1 MLLTEENVMK
11 LRDVS
16 WKKLCRAGLLV
27 LFVVSV
33 LVRSTF
39 AADSTL
45 PQATAVYGVIAT
57 DPLYLWIAQEKGFF
71 KKNGVNIDLTHIP
84 TNQAVQALVGGKVNF
99 VTAGPQILE
108 ANLAGS
114 DTVYIMSPVN
124 TFVFSLYSK
133 PDITNIK
140 ALAGKTLGATNK
152 GTPTDIA
159 GHMLLTQNG
168 LKPDVDVKFA
178 YLKEIPALVAALQQG
193 VIDAALLAPP
203 STLTARNFGLKELL
217 NITALKIP
225 FVQHSIGTSRSY
237 INANP
242 EVVRRFVR
250 SAAEGLD
257 FLRKNR
263 ADAVAIMS
271 KYTKITDPAQLNEAL
286 DSYENAWERIPAP
299 SQPAIEAVLASSEN
313 PKAKGAKWDQFI
325 DDRFVKELI
334 ASGMFR

>member
-1 MLLTEENVMK
+1 MKRRTCGLKRHRWAALLALFAVSAL
-11 LRDVS
+11 LRPS
-16 WKKLCRAGLLV
+16 LAAEPALLQ
-27 LFVVSV
+27 
-33 LVRSTF
+33 T
-39 AADSTL
+39 
-45 PQATAVYGVIAT
+45 TAVYGVIAT
-57 DPLYLWIAQEKGFF
+57 DPLYLWIAQDKGLFQ
-71 KKNGVNIDLTHIP
+71 KNGLQVDLTHIP

-124 TFVFSLYSK
+124 AFVFSLYSQ
-133 PDITNIK
+133 PGIANIK
-140 ALAGKTLGATNK
+140 TLAGKTFGATNK
-152 GTPTDIA
+152 GTPSDIA
-159 GHMLLTQNG
+159 AHMLLTKNG
-168 LKPDVDVKFA
+168 LKPDVKFA

-193 VIDAALLAPP
+193 IIDAALLTPP
-203 STLTARNFGLKELL
+203 ATLTARDFGLKELL
-217 NITALKIP
+217 NVTELKIP
-225 FVQHSIGTSRSY
+225 FVQHAIGTTRSY
-237 INANP
+237 ISANP

-286 DSYENAWERIPAP
+286 DAYDKAWEKIPAP
-299 SQPAIEAVLASSEN
+299 SQSAIEAVLASSTT
-313 PKAKGAKWDQFI
+313 PKAKSAKWDQFA
-325 DDRFVKELI
+325 DDRFIKEFI

>member
-1 MLLTEENVMK
+1 L
-11 LRDVS
+11 S
-16 WKKLCRAGLLV
+16 
-27 LFVVSV
+27 
-33 LVRSTF
+33 
-39 AADSTL
+39 L

-57 DPLYLWIAQEKGFF
+57 DPLYLWIAQEKGYF

-84 TNQAVQALVGGKVNF
+84 TNQAVQALIGGKVNF

-124 TFVFSLYSK
+124 TFVFSVYGK
-133 PDITNIK
+133 PEIANIK

-152 GTPTDIA
+152 GTPTDVA
-159 GHMLLTQNG
+159 GHMLLRRNG

-203 STLTARNFGLKELL
+203 STLTARNLGLKELL
-217 NITALKIP
+217 NVTSLRIP
-225 FVQHSIGTSRSY
+225 FVQHAIGTSRSY

-242 EVVRRFVR
+242 DLVRSFVR
-250 SAAEGLD
+250 GAAEGLD

-263 ADAVAIMS
+263 PDSVAIMS
-271 KYTKITDPAQLNEAL
+271 KYTKITDLAQLNEAL
-286 DSYENAWERIPAP
+286 DAYENAWEKIPAP
-299 SQPAIEAVLASSEN
+299 SQAAIEAVLATSET
-313 PKAKGAKWDQFI
+313 PKARTAKWDHFV
-325 DDRFVKELI
+325 DDRFIKELI
-334 ASGMFR
+334 SSGMFK

>member
-1 MLLTEENVMK
+1 MKRRTCGLKKHRWAALLALFAVSAL
-11 LRDVS
+11 LRPS
-16 WKKLCRAGLLV
+16 LAAEPALLQ
-27 LFVVSV
+27 
-33 LVRSTF
+33 T
-39 AADSTL
+39 
-45 PQATAVYGVIAT
+45 TAVYGVIAT
-57 DPLYLWIAQEKGFF
+57 DPLYLWIAQDKGLFQ
-71 KKNGVNIDLTHIP
+71 KNGLQVDLTHIP

-124 TFVFSLYSK
+124 AFVFSLYSQ
-133 PDITNIK
+133 PGIANIK
-140 ALAGKTLGATNK
+140 TLAGKTFGATNK
-152 GTPTDIA
+152 GTPSDIA
-159 GHMLLTQNG
+159 AHMLLTKNG
-168 LKPDVDVKFA
+168 LKPDVKFA

-193 VIDAALLAPP
+193 IIDAALLTPP
-203 STLTARNFGLKELL
+203 ATLTARDFGLKELL
-217 NITALKIP
+217 NVTELKIP
-225 FVQHSIGTSRSY
+225 FVQHAIGTTRSY
-237 INANP
+237 ISANP

-286 DSYENAWERIPAP
+286 DAYDKAWEKNPAP
-299 SQPAIEAVLASSEN
+299 SQSAIEAVLASSTT
-313 PKAKGAKWDQFI
+313 PKAKSAKWDQFA
-325 DDRFVKELI
+325 DDRFIKEFI

>member
-1 MLLTEENVMK
+1 MKRRTCGLKKHRWAALLT
-11 LRDVS
+11 
-16 WKKLCRAGLLV
+16 
-27 LFVVSV
+27 LFVVSA
-33 LVRSTF
+33 LLRPSL
-39 AADSTL
+39 AAEPALLQT
-45 PQATAVYGVIAT
+45 TAVYGVIAT
-57 DPLYLWIAQEKGFF
+57 DPLYLWIAQDKGLFQ
-71 KKNGVNIDLTHIP
+71 KNGLQVDLTHIP

-124 TFVFSLYSK
+124 AFVFSLYSQ
-133 PDITNIK
+133 PGIANIK
-140 ALAGKTLGATNK
+140 TLAGKTFGATNK
-152 GTPTDIA
+152 GTPSDIA
-159 GHMLLTQNG
+159 AHMLLTKNG
-168 LKPDVDVKFA
+168 LKPDVKFA

-193 VIDAALLAPP
+193 IIDAALLTPP
-203 STLTARNFGLKELL
+203 ATLTARNFGLKELL
-217 NITALKIP
+217 NVTELKIP
-225 FVQHSIGTSRSY
+225 FVQHAIGTTRSY
-237 INANP
+237 ISANP

-286 DSYENAWERIPAP
+286 DAYDKAWEKIPAP
-299 SQPAIEAVLASSEN
+299 SQSAIEAVLASSTT
-313 PKAKGAKWDQFI
+313 PKAKSAKWDQFA
-325 DDRFVKELI
+325 DDRFIKEFI

>member
-1 MLLTEENVMK
+1 MK
-11 LRDVS
+11 IPELRPE
-16 WKKLCRAGLLV
+16 KLFRSRLLV
-27 LFVVSV
+27 LFALSV
-33 LVRSTF
+33 LSRPAF
-39 AADSTL
+39 AAESL
-45 PQATAVYGVIAT
+45 PHATAVYGAVAT
-57 DPLYLWIAQEKGFF
+57 DPLYLWVAQEKGIF
-71 KKNGVNIDLTHIP
+71 KKNGINIDLTHIP

-114 DTVYIMSPVN
+114 DTVYILSPVN
-124 TFVFSLYSK
+124 SFVFSLYTK
-133 PDITNIK
+133 PDTANIK
-140 ALAGKTLGATNK
+140 ALVGKTLGATNK

-203 STLTARNFGLKELL
+203 STTTARNVGLKELL
-217 NITALKIP
+217 NVTALKIP
-225 FVQHSIGTSRSY
+225 FVQHSIGTTRSY

-242 EVVRRFVR
+242 DVVRRFIR
-250 SAAEGLD
+250 SAVEGLD

-286 DSYENAWERIPAP
+286 DTYEKAWERIPAP
-299 SQPAIEAVLASSEN
+299 SRAAIEAVLSSSEN
-313 PKAKGAKWDQFI
+313 PKSKGAKWDQFV
-325 DDRFVKELI
+325 DDRFIKELI
-334 ASGMFR
+334 ASGTFR